1 MKNAYDA
8 KMRKKKVAGYLLYIL
23 PDVENKKYNVKP
35 QI

>member
-8 KMRKKKVAGYLLYIL
+8 KMKKKMVAGYLLCIL

>member
-1 MKNAYDA
+1 MKNAYER
-8 KMRKKKVAGYLLYIL
+8 KMKRKMGAGYQYIL

>member
-1 MKNAYDA
+1 MKNAYE
-8 KMRKKKVAGYLLYIL
+8 RKKEAGYLYIL